1 MCSMGMRLRFCS
13 TDPHLPPHT
22 LTGDFYITRHSNLSQ
37 VHVVMHLVTD
47 ETAVQS
53 STLRARNPVM
63 QGLKNCLRTAA
74 RHDIHNVTVPLLLV
88 HSMLPV
94 CVMCGMCVVC
104 VCVTGVML
112 RLSLLTTLQEMTINW
127 CLKRSELVFKCV
139 KGIVTFLV
147 FDLELYS

>member
-1 MCSMGMRLRFCS
+1 
-13 TDPHLPPHT
+13 
-22 LTGDFYITRHSNLSQ
+22 
-37 VHVVMHLVTD
+37 MHLVTD

-94 CVMCGMCVVC
+94 CVMCGMCVWCVYVC
-104 VCVTGVML
+104 DRCNVETVSSDHSTGDDN
-112 RLSLLTTLQEMTINW
+112 Q
-127 CLKRSELVFKCV
+127 LVSKA
-139 KGIVTFLV
+139 I
-147 FDLELYS
+147 

>member
-1 MCSMGMRLRFCS
+1 
-13 TDPHLPPHT
+13 
-22 LTGDFYITRHSNLSQ
+22 
-37 VHVVMHLVTD
+37 MHLVTD

-94 CVMCGMCVVC
+94 CVMCGVCVWCVCVC

-112 RLSLLTTLQEMTINW
+112 RRSLLTAL
-127 CLKRSELVFKCV
+127 
-139 KGIVTFLV
+139 
-147 FDLELYS
+147 

>member
-1 MCSMGMRLRFCS
+1 VGGTSALMETTSASLE
-13 TDPHLPPHT
+13 P
-22 LTGDFYITRHSNLSQ
+22 GDFYITRHSNLSQ

-88 HSMLPV
+88 HSMLP
-94 CVMCGMCVVC
+94 
-104 VCVTGVML
+104 
-112 RLSLLTTLQEMTINW
+112 EMTINW

-139 KGIVTFLV
+139 KGFMLENTSWGETESRTIQFLIPPV
-147 FDLELYS
+147 CQPV